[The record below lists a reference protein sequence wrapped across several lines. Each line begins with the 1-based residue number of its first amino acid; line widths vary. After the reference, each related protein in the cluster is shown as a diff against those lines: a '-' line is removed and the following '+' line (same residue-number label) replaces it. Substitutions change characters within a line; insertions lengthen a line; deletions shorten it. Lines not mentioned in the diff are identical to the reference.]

1 MNLHSQKGM
10 IDKKYLFIGGGVLIA
25 IAIVLYFVLSPNLK
39 GKIVIPY
46 ISHQKPIMD
55 PHIPSNVPIADKL
68 DEVLYDGLFNISANP
83 SGVTYE
89 DGLGEFVGIDANNV
103 VTVRL
108 KPNIK
113 WHESYKIM
121 LNKGK
126 VEITPQEA
134 VYFIANDLRFTLKRI
149 QRLGSLSP
157 DYVLVGQ
164 AVEYFDFMGP
174 DDNNEIKFQFKGDRI
189 WTEDDIKEVLSFKIL
204 PHTATY
210 NQLNYTDGT
219 GPYMYAGEY
228 KDVIYFPKNPAGTAH
243 IGEVILQPF
252 IDNSTF
258 TTELSR
264 GKINTLLRTP
274 FGALSPIL
282 SDTSDFFY
290 KSNISNTF
298 FAILFNVQRL
308 NREQRK
314 ALRALID
321 SKKVIDRFYKVG
333 TKQQRHIVDYKGHH
347 DNYDDYLNYSI
358 FPSSSYYVEEKI
370 VEPDT
375 TPSMPDL
382 SVLPDSVVIVT
393 NLNYGFREE
402 LSALVEI
409 LNDPE
414 ISKGKIKV
422 MAVSNEEIKKGHY
435 DAVLVP
441 VTNYR
446 SNFLFDLY
454 DLFLREPDLA
464 THKIHLITDSDGM
477 GHRAINI
484 NSFQA
489 DKNFFRLDAIRDSN
503 ERSDIVKLLHYIY
516 TFMSTR
522 EIGDKQAYAR
532 MIDQLDQEMAL
543 GKWLFSLP
551 SLAYFSTQFNPT
563 SIQLY
568 GVASQLSTIEKWQE
582 KKK

>member
-1 MNLHSQKGM
+1 MNARNEKKKM
-10 IDKKYLFIGGGVLIA
+10 DKKYWIIGGGVVLA
-25 IAIVLYFVLSPNLK
+25 VAIVLYFLLSPNLK

-89 DGLGEFVGIDANNV
+89 DGLGELVEIDANNV

-108 KPNIK
+108 KPNVK
-113 WHESYKIM
+113 WHESYKIL
-121 LNKGK
+121 LNKGD

-164 AVEYFDFMGP
+164 AVENFDFTGP
-174 DDNNEIKFQFKGDRI
+174 DDNNEIKFQFKGDRL

-228 KDVIYFPKNPAGTAH
+228 KDVIYFPKNPAGPAH

-298 FAILFNVQRL
+298 FAILFNVQHL
-308 NREQRK
+308 NRTQRK
-314 ALRALID
+314 ALRSLINT
-321 SKKVIDRFYKVG
+321 KQIVERFYKVG
-333 TKQQRHIVDYKGHH
+333 TKQQRHIVDYKGRK
-347 DNYDDYLNYSI
+347 DNYDDYINYSI
-358 FPSSSYYVEEKI
+358 FPSSSYYVEEDI

-375 TPSMPDL
+375 LLQAADL
-382 SVLPDSVVIVT
+382 SSLPDSVLVAV

-402 LSALVEI
+402 LQALAQI
-409 LNDPE
+409 LSDPQ
-414 ISKGKIKV
+414 ISQGKIKV
-422 MAVSNEEIKKGHY
+422 KTLSNEEIKKGAY
-435 DAVLVP
+435 DAILVP
-441 VTNYR
+441 ITNYR
-446 SNFLFDLY
+446 SNFMFDLY
-454 DLFLREPDLA
+454 DVFLREPDLA
-464 THKIHLITDSDGM
+464 THKIHLITDSDGL
-477 GHRAINI
+477 GHRAVNRA
-484 NSFQA
+484 SLRA
-489 DKNFFRLDAIRDSN
+489 DKNFFRMDAVQDSP
-503 ERSDIVKLLHYIY
+503 ERADFAKFLQYIY

-532 MIDQLDQEMAL
+532 MIDEMDQELAL

-551 SLAYFSTQFNPT
+551 SLAYFSTQFDPN